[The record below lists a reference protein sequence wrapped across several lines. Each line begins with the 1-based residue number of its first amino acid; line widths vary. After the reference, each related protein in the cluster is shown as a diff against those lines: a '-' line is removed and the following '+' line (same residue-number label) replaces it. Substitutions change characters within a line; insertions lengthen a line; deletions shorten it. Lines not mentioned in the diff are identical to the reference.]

1 MACTARARVEDDQAR
16 ENNKQRTS
24 VLLLLDS
31 GLVNKQYPPTTSV
44 LLES

>member
-1 MACTARARVEDDQAR
+1 VEDDEAR
-16 ENNKQRTS
+16 ENNNQRTS

-31 GLVNKQYPPTTSV
+31 WLVNKQYPPTTPV